1 VGGLI
6 VAAIQTL
13 VAYYLSGTWV
23 DPINYGLLLAFLL
36 LRPRGLFGSREILR
50 VLGPVS
56 CSSDR
61 SLSLT

>member
-6 VAAIQTL
+6 VAAIQTT

-50 VLGPVS
+50 V
-56 CSSDR
+56 
-61 SLSLT
+61 